1 MSKRVLIV
9 AQVIP
14 QWYVDLLTEAMGSD
28 THIDIITGSDVRGN
42 VIPSPVH
49 DPRSFASRLKCW
61 WRHYRFMSRWMRQNK
76 HRHYDLVFA
85 ISNPPINSYVGLK
98 LKKVF
103 RAPFVY
109 MNWDIYP
116 QIIDLTIRNPLVHFA
131 CSLWKGWNNR
141 NYPKIDRMLTIGEVM
156 SESINAELKKPIR
169 IDVLPIAV
177 NTRFLM
183 PIGRADNRF
192 CAENGLEDKFVVLY
206 SGKMGFGHN
215 IELILSAAE
224 RLRDHED
231 IVFVFI
237 GEGQKVDLVRDA
249 IEKGNASNVRLF
261 PLQPDEMFR
270 YSMACGDVGVVA
282 EEESMAHLFMPSK
295 TYSMLACGMPV
306 IGICSERDDLQ
317 RLLSTQDVGVAVT
330 DNQAETFCRCVLD
343 WYENREKLA
352 SLKKK
357 ARICAEEQFDLTIV
371 QRQYRALFEEFL

>member
-14 QWYVDLLTEAMGSD
+14 QWYVDLLTDALGPD
-28 THIDIITGSDVRGN
+28 THIDIITGSEVKGN
-42 VIPSPVH
+42 VIPSPPH
-49 DPRSFASRLKCW
+49 DPRSFVSRLKCW

-76 HRHYDLVFA
+76 HRCYDLVFA

-141 NYPKIDRMLTIGEVM
+141 NYRKIDRMLTIGEVV
-156 SESINAELKKPIR
+156 SRSINADLKQPIR
-169 IDVLPIAV
+169 IDVMPIAV
-177 NTRFLM
+177 NTSFLM
-183 PIGRADNRF
+183 PMDKQDNRF
-192 CAENGLEDKFVVLY
+192 CTENGLDDKFVVLY

-224 RLRDHED
+224 QLRHRED

-249 IEKGNASNVRLF
+249 IEKNNATNVRLF

-306 IGICSERDDLQ
+306 IGICSEQDDLQ
-317 RLLSTQDVGVAVT
+317 RLLTTQDVGAAVT
-330 DNQAETFCRCVLD
+330 DNQTTTFCRCVLD
-343 WYENREKLA
+343 LYEDREKLA
-352 SLKKK
+352 VLKQK
-357 ARICAEEQFDLTIV
+357 ARVCAEEQFDLAVIK
-371 QRQYRALFEEFL
+371 QQYTALFQELL